1 MVTFLFIYLFEL
13 MFKVSFLFRKGA
25 NLAGDDFEWLDA
37 DNNKILAGTRLMRYQ
52 VNQNEKQAI
61 KLRIDWSFN
70 DTKYEIK
77 LKPCEFLD
85 TYERHWS
92 APYDPATATSTEHH
106 DHHVHHQIGHFKSNS
121 SLVPGTTVTS
131 IATSSHHID
140 LKVDID
146 VSGGVALGY
155 YRLTCVSGKLEK
167 NKAKIFPE

>member
-1 MVTFLFIYLFEL
+1 
-13 MFKVSFLFRKGA
+13 
-25 NLAGDDFEWLDA
+25 
-37 DNNKILAGTRLMRYQ
+37 MRYQ

-85 TYERHWS
+85 TYDRHWS
-92 APYDPATATSTEHH
+92 MPYDPATSTEHH
-106 DHHVHHQIGHFKSNS
+106 DHHVHHQIGHYKSNS
-121 SLVPGTTVTS
+121 SLPGTTVTS
-131 IATSSHHID
+131 VATSPYHHD

-167 NKAKIFPE
+167 NNTKLFPEYKKKNLFCLF